1 MGKYVNVTTARL
13 NVYLEQG
20 IAKIPPGGT
29 IECGQKWVKAE
40 LKGRQL
46 MDFDEFKAMK
56 EAELEASMPAAV
68 VPPEPAPDVDTA
80 PDEADKPE
88 E

>member
-20 IAKIPPGGT
+20 IAKVPPGGT

-46 MDFDEFKAMK
+46 MDIDEYKAMK
-56 EAELEASMPAAV
+56 EAELEAAMPAAV
-68 VPPEPAPDVDTA
+68 VPPETDTDVVDT
-80 PDEADKPE
+80 PDDESDE
-88 E
+88 G